1 MHLLDCFLWR
11 RLKVWMVAVTIVTLL
26 PMSVL
31 AAEIAGSGNYKAG
44 EDLFTGQARFENG
57 GPACISCHD
66 AGVGSLGGGT
76 LGPNLSKVWET
87 KSFFVDVNWVNGGG
101 SPVMGPI
108 FSKKKVTDAEMEHLK
123 AFFSVRAQQASTA
136 SGSGKFV
143 GGGFVVFIVILIF
156 FSLVWSG
163 RYRNRVAGTA
173 HDALWRNYG
182 GKGGK

>member
-11 RLKVWMVAVTIVTLL
+11 RLKVWMVAVTVVAML

-31 AAEIAGSGNYKAG
+31 AADVAGSGNYKAG
-44 EDLFTGQARFENG
+44 EGLFTGQTRFTNG
-57 GPACISCHD
+57 GPSCISCHD
-66 AGVGSLGGGT
+66 AGVGSLGGGN
-76 LGPNLSKVWET
+76 LGPNLTKVWDT

-108 FSKKKVTDAEMEHLK
+108 FSKKNVTEEEMEHLK
-123 AFFSVRAQQASTA
+123 AFFSVQAQQASA
-136 SGSGKFV
+136 SSGSGKFI
-143 GGGFVVFIVILIF
+143 GIGFIGFIIILIF

-163 RYRNRVAGTA
+163 RYRNRVSGTA